1 MRIQRAFVPILF
13 ILVVITLA
21 TSCVASRKYE
31 DTKARAEL
39 YQDST
44 RMLKAQMKMA
54 EKEITAL
61 HEEIEEV
68 HEELSSIQKD
78 TAELRRR
85 YRMVQA
91 LNDNLNELYEK
102 VIAQNKEL
110 LANTTTEKEKY
121 LTDLYAKEGE
131 LERKTHELEAKETML
146 AEKEEALKA
155 QQQKMA
161 DLEENLEARSK
172 RVNELENALAK
183 RDSALTQL
191 KNDIAEALIGF
202 KNDELTVE
210 ERDGRIYVSMTN
222 KLLFQSGS
230 TVVDPKGKEALGKLA
245 TAMEDTEDVMI
256 IVEGHTDDV
265 PISSGSSMKDNWDLS
280 VLRATAI
287 TRILVANGL
296 NNERV
301 MPSGR
306 GEYMPRASNETS
318 EGRALNR
325 RTEII
330 ISPNYS
336 KVLDALK

>member
-1 MRIQRAFVPILF
+1 
-13 ILVVITLA
+13 
-21 TSCVASRKYE
+21 
-31 DTKARAEL
+31 
-39 YQDST
+39 
-44 RMLKAQMKMA
+44 
-54 EKEITAL
+54 
-61 HEEIEEV
+61 
-68 HEELSSIQKD
+68 
-78 TAELRRR
+78 
-85 YRMVQA
+85 
-91 LNDNLNELYEK
+91 
-102 VIAQNKEL
+102 
-110 LANTTTEKEKY
+110 
-121 LTDLYAKEGE
+121 
-131 LERKTHELEAKETML
+131 ML